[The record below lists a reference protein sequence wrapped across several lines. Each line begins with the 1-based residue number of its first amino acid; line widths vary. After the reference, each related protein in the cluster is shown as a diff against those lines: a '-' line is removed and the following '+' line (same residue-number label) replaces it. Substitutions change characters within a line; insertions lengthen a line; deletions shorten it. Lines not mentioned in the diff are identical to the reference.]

1 MKLLIAAALSHRPKL
16 LILDEA
22 TSGLDPVMRDEMLE
36 VFWDFVQD
44 EEHSILMSSHITTD
58 LERIADR
65 ITFLHRGKLLFC
77 KPKDEL
83 LDRYGILRCGAA
95 DFAKIDKADIL
106 ACRARG
112 LPVERA
118 GRGQGGGAA
127 EIPAAGAGR
136 RHDRRH
142 PPVGCERGAKSM
154 KSLVLK
160 DLFNIAH
167 NAKSMAIILLLFAA
181 IFIPTS
187 GAEGYLF
194 ISAIL
199 CSMMIVTTF
208 AFDDACKW
216 PRYALTMPL
225 SKRDLVRGKF
235 AVLAIFCTVG
245 TVLGLLLGAV
255 GGLLARKVSLA
266 TLPSLCFLA
275 LPAWGFA
282 MLLGSLSIPLVFRFG
297 SERGRILLILSFLV
311 PAGLFLGAHRLLLL
325 LGIELTGQIVLALL
339 GVLPLFA
346 LLFGLLMEQVS
357 VRVFSRQEV

>member
-1 MKLLIAAALSHRPKL
+1 
-16 LILDEA
+16 
-22 TSGLDPVMRDEMLE
+22 
-36 VFWDFVQD
+36 
-44 EEHSILMSSHITTD
+44 
-58 LERIADR
+58 
-65 ITFLHRGKLLFC
+65 
-77 KPKDEL
+77 
-83 LDRYGILRCGAA
+83 
-95 DFAKIDKADIL
+95 
-106 ACRARG
+106 
-112 LPVERA
+112 
-118 GRGQGGGAA
+118 
-127 EIPAAGAGR
+127 
-136 RHDRRH
+136 
-142 PPVGCERGAKSM
+142 M

-181 IFIPTS
+181 IFIPSS

-225 SKRDLVRGKF
+225 SKRALVRGKF

-255 GGLLARKVSLA
+255 GGLLARKVSLEA
-266 TLPSLCFLA
+266 LPSLCFLA

-297 SERGRILLILSFLV
+297 SERGRILLILSFIV

-325 LGIELTGQIVLALL
+325 LGIELTGQVVLALL

>member
-1 MKLLIAAALSHRPKL
+1 
-16 LILDEA
+16 
-22 TSGLDPVMRDEMLE
+22 
-36 VFWDFVQD
+36 
-44 EEHSILMSSHITTD
+44 
-58 LERIADR
+58 
-65 ITFLHRGKLLFC
+65 
-77 KPKDEL
+77 
-83 LDRYGILRCGAA
+83 
-95 DFAKIDKADIL
+95 
-106 ACRARG
+106 
-112 LPVERA
+112 
-118 GRGQGGGAA
+118 
-127 EIPAAGAGR
+127 
-136 RHDRRH
+136 
-142 PPVGCERGAKSM
+142 M

-181 IFIPTS
+181 IFIPSS

-216 PRYALTMPL
+216 PRYALTMPM

-255 GGLLARKVSLA
+255 GGLLARKVSLEA
-266 TLPSLCFLA
+266 LPSLCFLA

-282 MLLGSLSIPLVFRFG
+282 MLLGSLS
-297 SERGRILLILSFLV
+297 
-311 PAGLFLGAHRLLLL
+311 LGAHRLLLL
-325 LGIELTGQIVLALL
+325 LGIELTGQVVLALL